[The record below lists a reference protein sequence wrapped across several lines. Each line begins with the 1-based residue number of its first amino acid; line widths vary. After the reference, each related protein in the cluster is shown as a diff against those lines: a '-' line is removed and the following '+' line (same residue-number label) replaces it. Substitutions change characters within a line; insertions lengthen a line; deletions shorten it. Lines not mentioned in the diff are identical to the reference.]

1 MAMSRRTVIA
11 AIGAGLLGSP
21 FPSHSAPAP
30 GTRRLGIFY
39 FADSKPAS
47 GDYFPGFREV
57 MKELAKLGWVE
68 GNNLILES
76 RFASIPAEISTRAS
90 ELVRSGVD
98 AIITEGTSQ
107 TRGVQQATKTI
118 PIVTG
123 VGDPVGGG
131 FAKSL
136 ARPGGNVTGISF
148 ASAETPRKQ
157 LEVLRAMVPG
167 LSRLAILTDGEN
179 PASPE
184 LARPIQAAAQE
195 SGIVP
200 ELVLILGIA
209 DIQRALQPY
218 RGVGVRAARIFS
230 GSGFDEFIEAKALAA
245 LAIRNK
251 VPTMFND
258 PNNVEA
264 GGLLSF
270 NLVHE
275 NQAQR
280 SAAQLDKVLRGV
292 NPAEIPFELPT
303 KSELVINRKT
313 AKSLGL
319 SIPPELLL
327 RTDRVID

>member
-131 FAKSL
+131 FAK
-136 ARPGGNVTGISF
+136 
-148 ASAETPRKQ
+148 TPRKQ